1 MERSDCLTWLTLCY
15 DASSLRYEGS
25 SLRYDESSLCYEY
38 QLLQYHIVLLVLI
51 NTCHCNSGCYLIIGC
66 ISIDIHVHIL
76 LANATIVIE
85 RNQTRGTKNQSSGQ
99 INSIQHS
106 TRGYHLNL
114 LLIYQ
119 FLYICIKQ
127 ERSKN
132 FYRFRKMAHLF
143 IMSNIHNDIDDI
155 LMNLLKKHE
164 VPELICSTSGIS
176 TCMNL

>member
-1 MERSDCLTWLTLCY
+1 MERSDCLTWLTLYY
-15 DASSLRYEGS
+15 DASSLRYDGS
-25 SLRYDESSLCYEY
+25 SLRYDESEY
-38 QLLQYHIVLLVLI
+38 QLLQYHVVLLVLI
-51 NTCHCNSGCYLIIGC
+51 NTCHCNSGCNLIIGC

-85 RNQTRGTKNQSSGQ
+85 RNQTRSTKNQSSGQ

-132 FYRFRKMAHLF
+132 FYRFRKMAHRF
-143 IMSNIHNDIDDI
+143 IMSYIHNDIHDI
-155 LMNLLKKHE
+155 LMNLLQNTRSQSSYIRLP
-164 VPELICSTSGIS
+164 VYLLT
-176 TCMNL
+176 